1 MERVGTPL
9 GPNDLTLITANTREF
24 GRVIGLMFEDWER
37 DE

>member
-1 MERVGTPL
+1 MIAATAVA
-9 GPNDLTLITANTREF
+9 NYLTLITANTREF